1 MATFL
6 VWLPDFNALLVSG
19 GAELELVDDDDD
31 DHLSFG
37 NRIFRIVD
45 SCLGLCKAGRCC
57 CCCRWLDDCFA
68 CMPCPVA
75 SLSARLCS
83 DNNNDIMIIHRLF
96 IIATTIVVDMSRY
109 RRYVPTLSLCVC
121 PK

>member
-19 GAELELVDDDDD
+19 GAELVDDDDD
-31 DHLSFG
+31 DDDLNFG

-45 SCLGLCKAGRCC
+45 SCLGLCKAGRICC
-57 CCCRWLDDCFA
+57 CCCRWLLDDCFA
-68 CMPCPVA
+68 CMPCPVT

-83 DNNNDIMIIHRLF
+83 DNNNDIMIIHRIF
-96 IIATTIVVDMSRY
+96 IIIVGD
-109 RRYVPTLSLCVC
+109 LEDDSLLFAKNRS
-121 PK
+121 P